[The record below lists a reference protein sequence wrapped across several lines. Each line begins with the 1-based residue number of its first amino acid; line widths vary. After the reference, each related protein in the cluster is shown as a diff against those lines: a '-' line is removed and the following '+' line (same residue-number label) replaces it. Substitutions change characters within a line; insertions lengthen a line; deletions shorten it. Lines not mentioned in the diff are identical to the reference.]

1 MNLMQQLT
9 RWRIAPR
16 EIGGWLV
23 FGLGILATWLVW
35 LHASS
40 VIEENARK
48 RFHEIAID
56 QRDLLLNRMK
66 DYEQVLLGAAGLV
79 NSSDKVERREW
90 REYVDSLR
98 LDLTL
103 PGIQGVGY
111 AEMVPAKAK
120 AAHEARIRAEGF
132 PNYAISPP
140 GERAVYSSIVYLE
153 PFSGRN
159 LRAFGYDM
167 YSEPVRHAAMQRAAD
182 TQDPAWSGKVRLV
195 QEEGD
200 GKPQPGFLVYVPI
213 YAKNKP
219 LRSVDERRA
228 ALVGFVYSPFRA
240 SDMLGQLYQDPRRLF
255 EIQLYD
261 GEIQPDNL
269 FYASA
274 EITTVPRFVI
284 DLPIDIGG
292 VRWMARFS
300 SNENFNRAEYSDL
313 PLILF
318 ISVLSTECL
327 LFLAFLLD
335 ARRRK
340 HIEATTRALEKSNR
354 EIRLLAA
361 MTQLLQNCSTEEEAY
376 PVLHRLMAEL
386 FPGANGGCYL
396 MNHSE
401 TQLELVS
408 SWGSLNNQLP
418 EFFVPEACWAYRRGQ
433 PHVIGGQGAAE
444 MRCAHVPATVQEYLC
459 VPLLAQGKA
468 FGDLYLEQP
477 VANPLP
483 AEIYASYITLLSTVA
498 DTVSLSL
505 SNLRLRS
512 SLTDL
517 AIRDSLTGLY
527 NRRYME
533 ENLERELERAGRQGH
548 DVAVVML
555 DVDHFKLLNDTYG
568 HEAGDTMLKRL
579 ADQMKHFRSGSDVA
593 CRYGGEEFVLILPEI
608 PEDILRDRL
617 ETLRRDI
624 AQMQVI
630 SEGHVLPSTTVSM
643 GVARYPN
650 DATQSAALLRLA
662 DAAMYQAKRN
672 GRNRIEW
679 VTSDESGVA

>member
-1 MNLMQQLT
+1 
-9 RWRIAPR
+9 
-16 EIGGWLV
+16 
-23 FGLGILATWLVW
+23 
-35 LHASS
+35 
-40 VIEENARK
+40 
-48 RFHEIAID
+48 
-56 QRDLLLNRMK
+56 
-66 DYEQVLLGAAGLV
+66 
-79 NSSDKVERREW
+79 
-90 REYVDSLR
+90 
-98 LDLTL
+98 
-103 PGIQGVGY
+103 
-111 AEMVPAKAK
+111 
-120 AAHEARIRAEGF
+120 
-132 PNYAISPP
+132 
-140 GERAVYSSIVYLE
+140 
-153 PFSGRN
+153 
-159 LRAFGYDM
+159 
-167 YSEPVRHAAMQRAAD
+167 MQRAAD
-182 TQDPAWSGKVRLV
+182 TQNPAWSGKVRLV
-195 QEEGD
+195 QEDGD
-200 GKPQPGFLVYVPI
+200 GKPQPGFLVYVAI

-240 SDMLGQLYQDPRRLF
+240 SDMLGQLYQDTRRLF

-274 EITTVPRFVI
+274 EITSEPRFVI
-284 DLPIDIGG
+284 DLPVDIGG
-292 VRWMARFS
+292 VRWIARFS

-318 ISVLSTECL
+318 ISILTTECL

-335 ARRRK
+335 TRRRK

-354 EIRLLAA
+354 EIRLLAS

-386 FPGANGGCYL
+386 FPGANGACYL

-408 SWGSLNNQLP
+408 SWGQPNNQLP
-418 EFFVPEACWAYRRGQ
+418 AFFAPESCRAYQRGQ
-433 PHVIGGQGAAE
+433 PHLISQGATE
-444 MRCAHVPATVQEYLC
+444 IRCAHVPASVEEYMC

-477 VANPLP
+477 VLNPLP
-483 AEIYASYITLLSTVA
+483 EEVYTSYINLLSTVA

-533 ENLERELERAGRQGH
+533 ENLERELERAERQGH
-548 DVAVVML
+548 EVAVVML
-555 DVDHFKLLNDTYG
+555 DVDYFKQLNDNYG

-608 PEDILRDRL
+608 PEEILRDRL
-617 ETLRRDI
+617 ETLRQEI
-624 AQMQVI
+624 ARMQVI
-630 SEGHVLPSTTVSM
+630 SEGRILPPTTVSM
-643 GVARYPN
+643 GVAWYPN
-650 DATQSAALLRLA
+650 NATQPAALLRLA

-679 VTSDESGVA
+679 ATVGLDVA